1 MKKVLILIFLIT
13 ASCTI
18 KNKEIDNNFVN
29 FDNELNIDKF
39 ISELKIYSNKNPY
52 PDIRTKMKKINIAIG
67 LGQIGNYLYNELN
80 LKKKKLTK
88 NRKTN

>member
-52 PDIRTKMKKINIAIG
+52 PDIKD
-67 LGQIGNYLYNELN
+67 
-80 LKKKKLTK
+80 
-88 NRKTN
+88 